1 MNWTQALCIIFALI
15 NFSCQSTALTSAKLY
30 LQQDRP
36 EEAKAQLVK
45 VLSQEPENVEAHFL
59 LGKIYGAEGAYEKM
73 VEAFGFAAESSD
85 AFTED
90 IEQVRTFY
98 WGREYNTGIRHAQAE
113 TLDLDKA
120 LEGFANATIVDPARL
135 DGWKNL
141 AYIYYQLE
149 RSEDAITTY
158 EHIRE
163 NWPED
168 PNSLYSLGVLY
179 LNKESYEAAVFAL
192 STLTAIDP
200 NHFSGHVNLAI
211 AQVNLE
217 DFSAAEGSY
226 KKAIAIDPQAADAP
240 YNLGNLYRQQQNYA
254 AALQA
259 FNKAIEL
266 APDDNDTLYNLA
278 ITHIALEDLDAAL
291 PLLEQL
297 SKRRPN
303 KASVWSELGRI
314 YAIKGQT
321 DKSKEA
327 YEREK
332 MLSP

>member
-15 NFSCQSTALTSAKLY
+15 NLSCQSAALTSAKIY
-30 LQQDRP
+30 LQQDKP
-36 EEAKAQLVK
+36 EEAKAQLVE
-45 VLSQEPENVEAHFL
+45 VLSQETENVEAQFL
-59 LGKIYGAEGAYEKM
+59 MGKIYGAEGAYEKM
-73 VEAFGFAAESSD
+73 VEAFGFAAKSSNV
-85 AFTED
+85 FTED
-90 IEQVRTFY
+90 IEQIRTFY
-98 WGREYNTGIRHAQAE
+98 WVREYNIGVSHAQAE

-120 LEGFANATIVDPARL
+120 LEGFANATSVDSARL

-149 RSEDAITTY
+149 RPEDAIKAY

-179 LNKESYEAAVFAL
+179 LNKESYEAAVSVL

-211 AQVNLE
+211 AQVNRE
-217 DFSAAEGSY
+217 DFSAAEASY

-240 YNLGNLYRQQQNYA
+240 YNLGNLYWQQQDYA

-259 FNKAIEL
+259 YNKAMEL
-266 APDDNDTLYNLA
+266 APDDDDTLYNLA
-278 ITHIALEDLDAAL
+278 ITYIALEDLDAAL

-297 SKRRPN
+297 SKRRPD

-321 DKSKEA
+321 AKSREA
-327 YEREK
+327 YEREE